1 MNVGRC
7 WEDLHLP
14 DALAVE
20 VRGLVV
26 LRNGQTLLEDLSFSL
41 GRGEALAVV
50 GPNGA
55 GKTTLLSAIAGLV
68 RPSSGEVRIFGHPP
82 GRHLCLGYLPQH
94 PQVEWNFPATVRD
107 VVLMGRVGRAGLL
120 RRLTPEDRK
129 RAEEA
134 LRWVGLK
141 AVASRPIRDL
151 SGGEK
156 QRMLVARALAQEAQI
171 LLLDE
176 PLAGLDMP
184 AQGGILEL
192 LRGLTAR
199 GLAILVA
206 LHELDLVDRYFRRV
220 LLLRTRPVALG
231 DPKEVLTAEAL
242 RAAYGA
248 ALHLLPTQTGLLAL
262 GDSCCPRE
270 GEPPK

>member
-1 MNVGRC
+1 MSGEQC

-14 DALAVE
+14 NAPAVE
-20 VRGLVV
+20 VRDLGV
-26 LRNGQTLLEDLSFSL
+26 LRNGQTLVEGLSFSL

-82 GRHLCLGYLPQH
+82 GQHLCLGYLPQH
-94 PQVEWNFPATVRD
+94 PQVEWNFPATVLD
-107 VVLMGRVGRAGLL
+107 VVLMGRVGRAGIL
-120 RRLTPEDRK
+120 RRLTPQDRRK
-129 RAEEA
+129 AEAALRQVGLEA
-134 LRWVGLK
+134 L
-141 AVASRPIRDL
+141 ASRHIRDL

-184 AQGGILEL
+184 GQEGILEL
-192 LRGLTAR
+192 LRELTVR
-199 GLAILVA
+199 GLAILAA
-206 LHELDLVDRYFRRV
+206 LHELDLVDRYFCRV

-248 ALHLLPTQTGLLAL
+248 ALHLLPTPTGFLAL

-270 GEPPK
+270 PQK